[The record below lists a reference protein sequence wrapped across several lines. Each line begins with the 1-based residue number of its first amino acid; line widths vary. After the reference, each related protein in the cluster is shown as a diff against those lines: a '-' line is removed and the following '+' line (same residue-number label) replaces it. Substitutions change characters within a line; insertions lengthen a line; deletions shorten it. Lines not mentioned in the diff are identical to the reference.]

1 MIVAVAMPIIPRV
14 CSGGAAMAAR
24 MIRVAAVWLLSI
36 LLLAATLRFD
46 SDTISVLKCTSCNY
60 YADAFAVKNGGGGR
74 LSPTFRRATKIHS
87 VARGLEKTQ
96 FTLHS
101 SYGNNG
107 RVNNNNNHV
116 NHNTHSGHHASNILD
131 AAEVKRHMPVSA
143 VFRHYLQLQHQ
154 QQQSGRENNNN
165 FPIITNFEEVGGNG
179 HKYRC
184 SCPFHGVDKTPSMHI
199 NDEKGIFHCFSCG
212 ISGDSISFVEKFEG
226 VTFVEALN
234 KLRQLISAGD
244 SRLSHDLA
252 ATSRGLDEQP
262 VPHQPLQPAIVP
274 AMRQPTYKQTQPQ
287 PQRSQLTTGHRS
299 TGDPAKNARTLK
311 ILAKAA
317 QFYHSHLVSDPTAAF
332 ALEYLKVSAVCE
344 CKLHLLIIFSYLLL
358 LI

>member
-1 MIVAVAMPIIPRV
+1 MPIIRRV

-74 LSPTFRRATKIHS
+74 LSPAFRRATKIHS
-87 VARGLEKTQ
+87 VARGKTTQ

-107 RVNNNNNHV
+107 RANNNHNHV
-116 NHNTHSGHHASNILD
+116 NHNIHSSHHAAKVLD
-131 AAEVKRHMPVSA
+131 AAEVKRYMPVSA

-154 QQQSGRENNNN
+154 QQQSGREHNNN

-252 ATSRGLDEQP
+252 ATSRGFEQP
-262 VPHQPLQPAIVP
+262 APHLPLQPAIVP
-274 AMRQPTYKQTQPQ
+274 AVRQPTYKQTQPQ
-287 PQRSQLTTGHRS
+287 PQRSQLTPGYRS
-299 TGDPAKNARTLK
+299 TGDPAKNARTLQ
-311 ILAKAA
+311 ILTKAA
-317 QFYHSHLVSDPTAAF
+317 YYYHSHLVSDPTAVF
-332 ALEYLKVSAVCE
+332 ALEYLKVNAVCE